1 MKNNDILEKQTLDDL
16 NISTLHRAFNFYLN
30 NFYCY
35 TDCIF
40 FDIGSNAGIFVK
52 VLKRFD
58 IKNNIHCFEPN
69 KDLSIITKET
79 YPYLIM
85 NNYCLGNIDGY
96 TDIPDNTF
104 DSSSSTHVLPRI
116 NEEVLNVECKK
127 LDTYCEINNITKID
141 FIKIDVNGKANNI
154 FEGATKM
161 LENKNIYCGVFEIKN
176 PNHDDNNRKIDEI
189 VKKLENYGYKVNKQI
204 SQNMYIFYLP

>member
-1 MKNNDILEKQTLDDL
+1 MKENDILIKQKNDDL

-40 FDIGSNAGIFVK
+40 IDIGSNTGNFVK

-69 KDLSIITKET
+69 NVSSITTKET

-85 NNYCLGNIDGY
+85 NNYCLGNIDGF
-96 TDIPDNTF
+96 TDILEKSF
-104 DSSSSTHVLPRI
+104 DVSSSRPALPRL

-127 LDTYCEINNITKID
+127 LDTYCELNNITKID
-141 FIKIDVNGKANNI
+141 FIKIDVKWGANYI
-154 FEGATKM
+154 FEGASKM
-161 LENKNIYCGVFEIKN
+161 LESNKIQCGIFEIGN
-176 PNHDDNNRKIDEI
+176 PSHDDNNTKIDEI
-189 VKKLENYGYKVNKQI
+189 VKTLENYGYNVNKQI
-204 SQNMYIFYLP
+204 SQHMYIFYLP